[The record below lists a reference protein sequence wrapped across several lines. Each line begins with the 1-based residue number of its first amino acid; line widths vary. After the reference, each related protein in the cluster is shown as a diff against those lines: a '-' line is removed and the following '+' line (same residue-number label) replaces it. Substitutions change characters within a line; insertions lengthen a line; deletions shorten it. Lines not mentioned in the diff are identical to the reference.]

1 VDWFSALPLALIWE
15 KRLLLGSIRFEF
27 LLVIFGIGNQFR
39 SLLLT
44 EFFFCVFLNG
54 YDTGYRVLSERSQL
68 GTPGHIGTGK
78 KKKAPPVSG
87 WRLQVRLNS
96 PA

>member
-1 VDWFSALPLALIWE
+1 VCGHWFSALPLALIWE

-54 YDTGYRVLSERSQL
+54 CEPISFACPKIRRERIFTQ
-68 GTPGHIGTGK
+68 
-78 KKKAPPVSG
+78 APKG
-87 WRLQVRLNS
+87 
-96 PA
+96 